1 LDLEFSSQKFA
12 HPTLR
17 YSPANVTKG
26 DGSQAM
32 CSAKVTG
39 IGGPSVFIPA
49 VIEPLEGTV
58 KDIADKRQTR
68 RWTKVKEKQLKT
80 KEISYECLEAGGK
93 QGNGKEPELCSE
105 DESSSANHQGTMP
118 KLPSSSGTSLSSGME
133 GDHGEENSVD
143 SKGRTGSLEEEGDS
157 IRLPILKSYDPKLVS
172 PQEVLK
178 TKVATECHM
187 EDSQE
192 FGSPLIDLPIME
204 VQESP
209 TIKNCRGEER
219 EGNTEVEQIHVA
231 EEDPGSECLHGRQSE
246 RRDGTPI
253 AAINKDSE
261 GHCSTSLEKPP
272 DMCLNSP
279 REEPAGSDFLGGHLS
294 SGKKGKKTRKD
305 VGTSNEKQEK
315 EAN

>member
-1 LDLEFSSQKFA
+1 MF
-12 HPTLR
+12 
-17 YSPANVTKG
+17 G
-26 DGSQAM
+26 GGGS
-32 CSAKVTG
+32 
-39 IGGPSVFIPA
+39 
-49 VIEPLEGTV
+49 
-58 KDIADKRQTR
+58 
-68 RWTKVKEKQLKT
+68 
-80 KEISYECLEAGGK
+80 K

-105 DESSSANHQGTMP
+105 HESSSANHQGTMP
-118 KLPSSSGTSLSSGME
+118 KLPSNSGTSISSSAE
-133 GDHGEENSVD
+133 GGPGEENSMD
-143 SKGRTGSLEEEGDS
+143 YKGRIGSLEEEGDS

-187 EDSQE
+187 EDFQE
-192 FGSPLIDLPIME
+192 FGSPLINLPIME

-209 TIKNCRGEER
+209 TIKNCRREER

-231 EEDPGSECLHGRQSE
+231 EEDPSLECLHGRQSE

-261 GHCSTSLEKPP
+261 GHCNTGLEKPP

-279 REEPAGSDFLGGHLS
+279 GEEPTGSECLGRHLS

-305 VGTSNEKQEK
+305 AGASNEK
-315 EAN
+315 